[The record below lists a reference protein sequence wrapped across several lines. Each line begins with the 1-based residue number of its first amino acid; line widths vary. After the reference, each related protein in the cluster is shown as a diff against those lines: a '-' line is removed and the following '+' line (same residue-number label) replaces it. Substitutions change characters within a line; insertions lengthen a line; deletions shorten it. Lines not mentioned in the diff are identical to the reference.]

1 VAGAHQSWCLLS
13 KLTGY
18 VSLGHVVFYG
28 LGAYLVVVT
37 WQSWPLPLAIAAAGA
52 LAALFAALIGLP
64 VLRVRGPYFV
74 ILTFGIAEL
83 VKYSILAAEAASGTA
98 SRILFGAPDLIVIY
112 FAMFALAAAATLLL
126 VVVGRSRFGHGL
138 RSLRENEEAAET
150 LGVPVV
156 RYKLLAFVL
165 SAAIPGMVGAV
176 MALRSTYFVVGQVF
190 DPMISVTV
198 IAMALLGGG
207 DDTRGPILGTLF
219 LFIVSEVLWIRAP
232 LAYML
237 ILGAVL
243 AGFVLVAPGRHLGL
257 ARQSPR
263 PRRERRMNDADSA
276 PLLEVRDLGKRFG
289 GLTALSGVSFSVAAG
304 ETVGIMGANG
314 AGKTTLFSLIAG
326 NARPS
331 AGTIAFAGGRIDGL
345 SPDRICRLGIAR
357 TFQIVKP
364 FPGLTVLENLRT
376 AAMFGRAG
384 LRDRREGRRRGD
396 GGARGG
402 RHGRPGIGASGDAHP
417 RRAEAPRG
425 RARHRHRRPPRPPR
439 RGDGR
444 PDRDRGGADARHPA
458 PRARCAPADPDRHR
472 ARDAGADEALRPHRR
487 PAPRRAHRRGHA
499 GSDRQRPARALRLLR
514 NGGMSGPA
522 CTFRRGRSPAVR
534 RDRARSAGAAMTE
547 PLLRIESL
555 AGGYGATRILHG
567 LDLSRR
573 QRRRHRPARRQR
585 RRQDDADEDAR
596 PACCPRA
603 AGASSS
609 AARRSPA
616 ATPPSGC
623 SPASCS
629 CPKAGSS
636 FPT

>member
-1 VAGAHQSWCLLS
+1 MSAVPVPAPATRAWAVAGLLGAAALAALPFFANPYLVATGLTLLMWLALTQSWCLLS

-176 MALRSTYFVVGQVF
+176 MAL
-190 DPMISVTV
+190 
-198 IAMALLGGG
+198 LGGG

-243 AGFVLVAPGRHLGL
+243 AGFVLVAPGGILGL
-257 ARQSPR
+257 LDSRRAR
-263 PRRERRMNDADSA
+263 
-276 PLLEVRDLGKRFG
+276 
-289 GLTALSGVSFSVAAG
+289 
-304 ETVGIMGANG
+304 
-314 AGKTTLFSLIAG
+314 
-326 NARPS
+326 
-331 AGTIAFAGGRIDGL
+331 
-345 SPDRICRLGIAR
+345 
-357 TFQIVKP
+357 
-364 FPGLTVLENLRT
+364 
-376 AAMFGRAG
+376 
-384 LRDRREGRRRGD
+384 
-396 GGARGG
+396 
-402 RHGRPGIGASGDAHP
+402 GASGA
-417 RRAEAPRG
+417 
-425 RARHRHRRPPRPPR
+425 
-439 RGDGR
+439 
-444 PDRDRGGADARHPA
+444 
-458 PRARCAPADPDRHR
+458 
-472 ARDAGADEALRPHRR
+472 
-487 PAPRRAHRRGHA
+487 
-499 GSDRQRPARALRLLR
+499 
-514 NGGMSGPA
+514 
-522 CTFRRGRSPAVR
+522 
-534 RDRARSAGAAMTE
+534 
-547 PLLRIESL
+547 
-555 AGGYGATRILHG
+555 
-567 LDLSRR
+567 
-573 QRRRHRPARRQR
+573 
-585 RRQDDADEDAR
+585 
-596 PACCPRA
+596 
-603 AGASSS
+603 
-609 AARRSPA
+609 
-616 ATPPSGC
+616 
-623 SPASCS
+623 
-629 CPKAGSS
+629 
-636 FPT
+636 